1 LEAYK
6 VAGQRTVLWGSGSKG
21 VSFLTTVGVTD
32 EIVGAVDINP
42 YRQGKFMPGTGH
54 EIVAPG
60 TLEWLKP
67 DNVIIMNPI
76 YRKEIGEQLASMSLS
91 PNVMTV
97 A

>member
-1 LEAYK
+1 MWSAA
-6 VAGQRTVLWGSGSKG
+6 AGQRTVLWGSGSKG

-32 EIVGAVDINP
+32 EIASVVDINP

-54 EIVAPG
+54 EIVGPRF
-60 TLEWLKP
+60 LESLRP

-76 YRKEIGEQLASMSLS
+76 YRNEISEDLKKMSLS
-91 PNVMTV
+91 PNIMTV